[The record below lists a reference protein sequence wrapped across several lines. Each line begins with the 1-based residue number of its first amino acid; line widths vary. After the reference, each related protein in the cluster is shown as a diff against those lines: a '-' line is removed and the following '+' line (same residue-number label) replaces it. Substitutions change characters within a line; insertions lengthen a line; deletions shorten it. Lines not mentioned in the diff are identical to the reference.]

1 MRILAADVQG
11 EMAATVPQLL
21 HLLISICQDHA
32 CTVAAIHSQTQTI
45 TLTIADN
52 GRNLNALW

>member
-1 MRILAADVQG
+1 MRMLAADVQG
-11 EMAATVPQLL
+11 EMAATVPHLL
-21 HLLISICQDHA
+21 RLLISECQDHA
-32 CTVAAIHSQTQTI
+32 CTVAAIHSQPQTI